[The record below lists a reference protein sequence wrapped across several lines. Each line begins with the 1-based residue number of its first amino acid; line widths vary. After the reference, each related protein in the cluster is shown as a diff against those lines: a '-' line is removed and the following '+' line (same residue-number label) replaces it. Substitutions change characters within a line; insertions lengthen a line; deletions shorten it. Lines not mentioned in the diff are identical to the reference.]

1 MLRHSSRSFESGL
14 PKKQLIPASS
24 DAAKVYLRM
33 SGLESDAFKRAA
45 MNLGL
50 GLHLWC
56 DDEYFIY
63 NKNKKKGDESTD
75 ETKADNS

>member
-33 SGLESDAFKRAA
+33 SGLESDAFKRFRELSALFMPA
-45 MNLGL
+45 
-50 GLHLWC
+50 
-56 DDEYFIY
+56 
-63 NKNKKKGDESTD
+63 
-75 ETKADNS
+75 